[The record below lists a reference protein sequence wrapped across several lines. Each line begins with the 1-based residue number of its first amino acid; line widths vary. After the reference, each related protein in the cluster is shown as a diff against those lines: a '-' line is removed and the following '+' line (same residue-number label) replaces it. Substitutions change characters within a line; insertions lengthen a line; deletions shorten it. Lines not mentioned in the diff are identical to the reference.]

1 MLGIDGQVLEFIFQ
15 MMLAGAGI
23 GFVMHVGAGAVHILK
38 GTLFH
43 HLVAAL
49 VGAVGAIAGYG
60 ALVFFADMS
69 IVPCSYL
76 SKSPIYLG
84 SWLGL
89 LASVYYLTLKIS
101 KPAGRVTLT
110 IGFIACLALIFWI
123 IDC

>member
-23 GFVMHVGAGAVHILK
+23 GFVMHVGAVAVLILK

-49 VGAVGAIAGYG
+49 VGAIGTIAGYA
-60 ALVFFADMS
+60 ALALFADMS

-76 SKSPIYLG
+76 SRSPIYLG

-89 LASVYYLTLKIS
+89 LASVYYLALKIS
-101 KPAGRVTLT
+101 TPAVRVAMT

>member
-1 MLGIDGQVLEFIFQ
+1 MLGIDGQVLSFVFQ

-38 GTLFH
+38 GSLSN

-49 VGAVGAIAGYG
+49 VGAVGAITGY
-60 ALVFFADMS
+60 ALLALFADMS
-69 IVPCSYL
+69 MVPCSYL
-76 SKSPIYLG
+76 SKAPIYLG

-101 KPAGRVTLT
+101 KPSVRVALT
-110 IGFIACLALIFWI
+110 IGFIACLALVFWI